1 MKKIFV
7 FTGAFFLLSGLVFSG
22 GIVNASS
29 PDAWEEFGI
38 NVKKA
43 CIKLAPPELK
53 NPSIAVDEYGSES
66 YGIAVLQGLQDGVP
80 VSYVCVY
87 DKKSEKA
94 ELSGAIDLKKAKK
107 IKN

>member
-1 MKKIFV
+1 MKKAIV
-7 FTGAFFLLSGLVFSG
+7 FAVALFMISVGLFSG
-22 GIVNASS
+22 RIVKASS
-29 PDAWEEFGI
+29 SDAWEEFGI

-53 NPSIAVDEYGSES
+53 KPSIAVDEYGSES
-66 YGIAVLQGLQDGVP
+66 YGIAVLQGVRDGVF

-107 IKN
+107 FKK